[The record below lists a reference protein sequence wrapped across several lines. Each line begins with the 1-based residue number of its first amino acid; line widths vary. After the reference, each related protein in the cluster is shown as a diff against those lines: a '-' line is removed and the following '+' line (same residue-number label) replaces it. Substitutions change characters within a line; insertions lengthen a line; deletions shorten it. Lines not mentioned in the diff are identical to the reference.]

1 MKCKIF
7 IAYPFR
13 NEPWGGGNQFLT
25 ALRKELQLKGCYAKY
40 LDDATTVIIN
50 SHHFLPFSK
59 TGLQILF
66 KRFARKPLT
75 ILHRI
80 DGPIELTRGDDFLTD
95 KSIRLINHN
104 VADVTIFQSEWSK
117 RENLKR
123 GIGTATK
130 NIVILNAADQ
140 NLFFPK
146 TDKHGHVISGR
157 KTKIIC
163 VSWSSNPRKG
173 FDYYQYLDEN
183 LDYSNFQVLFVGNS
197 RVDFQ
202 NIENL
207 GPLSVAELAK
217 KMRENDLYLTAS
229 KDDPCS
235 NSVLEALASGL
246 PVVYLNSGG
255 HPELV
260 RSGGHPFDE
269 ANSMLD
275 AIDNVKK
282 DYAKYISDI
291 PKHNLASVASRY
303 FEASNNYG
311 VRRKISGWAFLI
323 LYFSTGVRILMLH
336 VLQKIKTKLVPKSL

>member
-1 MKCKIF
+1 MNCKIF

-40 LDDATTVIIN
+40 LDDATSVIIN
-50 SHHFLPFSK
+50 SHHFSPFSK
-59 TGLQILF
+59 TGFQILF
-66 KRFARKPLT
+66 KRFAGKPLT

-95 KSIRLINHN
+95 KSIRSINHTF
-104 VADVTIFQSEWSK
+104 ADVTIFQSEWSK
-117 RENLKR
+117 NENLKR
-123 GIGTATK
+123 GIGATTK

-140 NLFFPK
+140 TLFFPK
-146 TDKHGHVISGR
+146 TGKPGHVISGG

-163 VSWSSNPRKG
+163 VSWSNNPRKG

-183 LDYSNFQVLFVGNS
+183 LDHSNFQVTFVGNS

-207 GPLSVAELAK
+207 GPLSVAEIAK
-217 KMRENDLYLTAS
+217 KMRENDLFLTAS

-235 NSVLEALASGL
+235 NSVVEALASGL

-260 RSGGHPFDE
+260 RAGGHPFDE
-269 ANSMLD
+269 ASSMLD
-275 AIDNVKK
+275 AIDKVKK
-282 DYAKYISDI
+282 DCAQYVSGI
-291 PKHNLASVASRY
+291 PKHTLASVASRY

-311 VRRKISGWAFLI
+311 AKRKISAWAFLI
-323 LYFSTGVRILMLH
+323 IYVSTGIRILILRI
-336 VLQKIKTKLVPKSL
+336 LQKIKTKLVPKPL